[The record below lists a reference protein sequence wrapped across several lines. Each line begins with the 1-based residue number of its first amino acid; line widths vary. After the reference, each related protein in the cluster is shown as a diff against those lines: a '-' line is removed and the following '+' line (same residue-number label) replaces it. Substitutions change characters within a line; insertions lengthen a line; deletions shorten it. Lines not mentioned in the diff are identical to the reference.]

1 MSTLLFHDF
10 LTSYLAHIDGTEVL
24 GHEIHSYPVLTAIDP
39 PAGAVIVHA
48 ANLQKRDANGMRNQ
62 RVRVYVYGHGVST
75 TADIAEV
82 LHAAIVD
89 SGVLIPGKKD
99 RNWNTEQTFFDHI
112 DSEQAPTQMQSHGL
126 TSVCFNFDLVAVSRA
141 IN

>member
-1 MSTLLFHDF
+1 MSTLLFHNF
-10 LTSYLAHIDGTEVL
+10 LTSYLGHIHGTEVL
-24 GHEIHSYPVLTAIDP
+24 GHKVEGYLTLTAIDP
-39 PAGAVIVHA
+39 EPGEVIVHA

-62 RVRVYVYGHGVST
+62 RVRVYVYGHNLLVT
-75 TADIAEV
+75 ENIAEV
-82 LHAAIVD
+82 LHAAIVGH
-89 SGVLIPGKKD
+89 GVTIPGND
-99 RNWNTEQTFFDHI
+99 LNPDQTFFDHI